1 MTKQRWRTLI
11 TCTDEI
17 RANLIASALHEEDI
31 PAITHNQK
39 DSVYVMLG
47 SVYVLVPEGQI
58 ERAQKVLIDED
69 IVDPEAFEDEP
80 EE

>member
-1 MTKQRWRTLI
+1 MSKQNWKTLI
-11 TCTDEI
+11 TCSDEI

-47 SVYVLVPEGQI
+47 AVYVLVPENEL
-58 ERAQKVLIDED
+58 ERSRKVLIEDD
-69 IVDPEAFEDEP
+69 IVEPEAFEDH
-80 EE
+80 

>member
-1 MTKQRWRTLI
+1 MTKQRWKTLI
-11 TCTDEI
+11 TCVDEI

-47 SVYVLVPEGQI
+47 SVYVLVPEDQI
-58 ERAQKVLIDED
+58 QKSRKVLIDED
-69 IVDPEAFEDEP
+69 IVEPEAFEG